1 MIICKVIGQAVSTVK
16 DKRLKGYRMLI
27 VGRLESDQKV
37 VTDQFVALD
46 SVGAGEGEVVGI
58 IQGAPAQKTFEQ
70 EGIPID
76 AAVVA
81 IFDSLSIEGKEIY
94 KK

>member
-1 MIICKVIGQAVSTVK
+1 MIICKVVGQAVSTVK
-16 DKRLKGYRMLI
+16 DDRLKGPRMLI
-27 VGRLESDQKV
+27 VGRIENDPNIVKN
-37 VTDQFVALD
+37 QFVALD
-46 SVGAGEGEVVGI
+46 SIGAGEGEVVGV
-58 IQGAPAQKTFEQ
+58 IQGAPAQKAFKQ

-81 IFDSLSIEGKEIY
+81 IFDTLSIEGKDIY